1 MLASD
6 RFLFSS
12 RTTTG
17 PHPDDEQYEQGI
29 SLSPMILQ
37 ELSALTVSQTS
48 VSNANAMKTEE
59 VSKLTSTSKLVLLNP
74 DETENLR
81 FPPDTV
87 VWWNA
92 SKKEHTYREGTV
104 GAVFFDCTSQELL
117 YGVKCK
123 GEVIFSVENDL
134 GFAPPCPIFLTPVFG
149 TKFQFGCN
157 EIDQGPDLLL
167 IGNALL
173 CKRVGGDWVY
183 TVSVEDQGSIKL
195 LENVPSCYVSYRKI

>member
-1 MLASD
+1 M
-6 RFLFSS
+6 
-12 RTTTG
+12 TG
-17 PHPDDEQYEQGI
+17 PHPDDEQYEQSI

-104 GAVFFDCTSQELL
+104 GAVFFDYTSQELL

-123 GEVIFSVENDL
+123 EEVIFSEENDL
-134 GFAPPCPIFLTPVFG
+134 GFAPPCPISLTPVFG
-149 TKFQFGCN
+149 TEFQFDCN
-157 EIDQGPDLLL
+157 EFDQGRDLSL